1 MYDPFVGTG
10 SCLYGVAHWGSL
22 VMGSDIDARQFRGK
36 GELKWENSLCVQ
48 PFR

>member
-22 VMGSDIDARQFRGK
+22 VLGSDIDARQFRGK
-36 GELKWENSLCVQ
+36 REWLG
-48 PFR
+48 R